1 MSFGFGVR
9 GLEEDE
15 GDGVGCEGEEDAE
28 KGAACARDVVI
39 PEESER
45 FGGCG
50 FGGHLPNRG
59 GAIFFDWGAP
69 GDGDTEPIL
78 KGRLG
83 G

>member
-1 MSFGFGVR
+1 MSFGLGVR

-39 PEESER
+39 PEEGER

-50 FGGHLPNRG
+50 FRGHLPNRG
-59 GAIFFDWGAP
+59 WAIF
-69 GDGDTEPIL
+69 L
-78 KGRLG
+78 
-83 G
+83 